1 MQPCDWIDH
10 DDYSGK
16 YCIDVYGRNEDEECI
31 LLRVQGYKPY
41 LYVGYDPDLQKKL
54 VGVVSRCTLTE
65 QHKYDCFEG
74 FNDYKTTHVW
84 KVEVDSIKDYRNLSK
99 YVKEKCKKVYEAN
112 LPPLLRFYHDHEILP
127 ASPLSYISSGKLKHA
142 ELKAF
147 LVHVTNIKS
156 DPTRDIPLKISAYD
170 IECMSKSG
178 QFPVAK
184 KTWDYVLTK
193 IQKDLEEAPED
204 ETYAMIFRR
213 RLELEGLAKPLNVEA
228 FVRANHVAIETGNW
242 DVVEDELRRACG
254 GNIGDPVIQIGVTF
268 RWSNNM
274 LKSVKRK
281 VFVVGTVA
289 KSTDDCEYVGFPTEA
304 DMIEGFEACIR
315 EENPDVICGYNTYGF
330 DDGFLMTRAVLNGVK
345 LNLARGP
352 VWNRNPD
359 DPLEHKTFELASGK
373 YNVHYIPTPGR
384 LTIDLLLNMRREHNL
399 DSYTLDNVASN
410 FLRDKVVKVEG
421 ALIHTK
427 TTRGL
432 YVGNY
437 IKLDLVGNTMN
448 PYKEGKKF
456 RVVALTAKTITLDE
470 EIEAP
475 KDCAMEWSFTKDDI
489 HPHDLFRMHEGTP
502 DDRATIAKYCIQD
515 CDLVLTLMAKLDTL
529 VNARGMADVCFVP
542 LQFLFLRG
550 QGIKIF
556 SRVAYEASKRNQIL
570 ITQQSYD
577 GDTGYEGAIV
587 ISPKI
592 GMYLDTPIAVLDFN
606 SLYPSSMIGENL
618 SPDTFVCMKTYNNEG
633 RLLSY
638 EGLAPEKV
646 KGILNCREVTYDIK
660 NDDGKIT
667 GRCTCVYVQPE
678 KDNPL
683 SVGLIPTALEIML
696 KKRKEARK
704 KMEDPTIDDAQKS
717 VYNGLQLAYKVVAN
731 SIYGQ
736 MGSKT
741 SAIRKICVAAC
752 TTAVGRR
759 QLLFAK
765 ETVEKEFGAEVV
777 YGDSVADYTPVLIRI
792 HGTIHIVRIDQLDA
806 YGRGWAKTD
815 CGKESCELEG
825 VESWTESGWTA
836 LSRII
841 RHPLQP
847 GKKIVRVLTHTGVVD
862 VTDDHSLLRKDATPT
877 SSKDMKEGDEL
888 MHHEYPEITT
898 EASEITVE
906 EARIAGFF
914 SGDGSCGLYDCPS
927 GKKASWALN
936 NADMEMLKYY
946 KGLCESVYPD
956 LTWNIMDTFA
966 TSGVYKLAPASN
978 KQYGK
983 LVEFITA
990 YRASMYTETKEKKIP
1005 TGVLNGS
1012 FEIRESFWKG
1022 LYDAD
1027 GDKNG
1032 INVRIDQKSQLSSA
1046 HIMYL
1051 GASLGYKVSVTDRTS
1066 KEHIYRI
1073 TCTKS
1078 AQRKNVDAIKRMREI
1093 EYSGFVYDLTTAN
1106 HHFQAGVGKMIVHNT
1121 DSIFIKFP
1129 GKSLEDAI
1137 KAGQESAKLITSR
1150 CPHKAFVIGYEKT
1163 FYPFILFCR
1172 KRYVGM
1178 KYEEDPTKCKRAEMG
1193 IVLKRRDN
1201 APIVKD
1207 VFGGALDILLLEKNV
1222 AKAVEYV
1229 KTMLLKVVK
1238 GDLPIEK
1245 FAITKQLRDDYK
1257 AMKADY
1263 DGPATVPAHR
1273 ILADRMAAR
1282 DPGNKPNVGD
1292 RLKFVHIQAP
1302 EKRLQCD
1309 KIEHITYAAEKK
1321 LPLDTLFYV
1330 TNQIQNPVAQLFALC
1345 IEEIPG
1351 YRHPSVGK
1359 KKQTY
1364 EQLYEEYLETLD
1376 DHEQA
1381 TLKVL
1386 AHKEKQLDNMLFL
1399 GADYIQNTI
1408 RRSRTGP
1415 LDSFFKV
1422 KK

>member
-16 YCIDVYGRNEDEECI
+16 YCIDIYGRNEDEECI

-41 LYVGYDPDLQKKL
+41 LYVGYDSELQKKL

-74 FNDYKTTHVW
+74 YNDYKTTHVW

-99 YVKEKCKKVYEAN
+99 FVKETCKKVYEAN

-127 ASPLSYISSGKLKHA
+127 ASPLSYISSGKLKHSD
-142 ELKAF
+142 LKAF

-184 KTWDYVLTK
+184 KSWDYVLSK

-213 RLELEGLAKPLNVEA
+213 RLELEGLLKPLNVEA

-242 DVVEDELRRACG
+242 GVIEDELRRACG

-373 YNVHYIPTPGR
+373 YNVNYIPTPGR

-421 ALIHTK
+421 ETIHTK

-448 PYKEGKKF
+448 PYKDGKKF
-456 RVVALTAKTITLDE
+456 RVVALTTKTITLDE

-475 KDCAMEWSFTKDDI
+475 KDCMMEWSFTKDDI
-489 HPHDLFRMHEGTP
+489 HPHDLFRMHEGTA

-618 SPDTFVCMKTYNNEG
+618 SPDSFVCMKTYNNEG

-646 KGILNCREVTYDIK
+646 KGILNCREVTYDLK

-667 GRCTCVYVQPE
+667 GRCTCVYVQPTP
-678 KDNPL
+678 DNPL

-765 ETVEKEFGAEVV
+765 ETVEKEFSAEVV
-777 YGDSVADYTPVLIRI
+777 YGDSITGDTPV
-792 HGTIHIVRIDQLDA
+792 TVRVNGEVTSIDVQYLHTLEP
-806 YGRGWAKTD
+806 GGIWVQSR
-815 CGKESCELEG
+815 GKEFYELKD
-825 VESWTESGWTA
+825 VYSYTESGWT
-836 LSRII
+836 RVHRVI
-841 RHPLQP
+841 RHLVE
-847 GKKIVRVLTHTGVVD
+847 KSILRVHYGNDDSYID
-862 VTDDHSLLRKDATPT
+862 VTADHSLLLTNGEPVKPIDL
-877 SSKDMKEGDEL
+877 KNGDRL
-888 MHHEYPEITT
+888 LSAQNNTGLRVFH
-898 EASEITVE
+898 VE
-906 EARIAGFF
+906 TLPI
-914 SGDGSCGLYDCPS
+914 
-927 GKKASWALN
+927 
-936 NADMEMLKYY
+936 
-946 KGLCESVYPD
+946 
-956 LTWNIMDTFA
+956 
-966 TSGVYKLAPASN
+966 APA
-978 KQYGK
+978 G
-983 LVEFITA
+983 T
-990 YRASMYTETKEKKIP
+990 
-1005 TGVLNGS
+1005 
-1012 FEIRESFWKG
+1012 
-1022 LYDAD
+1022 
-1027 GDKNG
+1027 
-1032 INVRIDQKSQLSSA
+1032 
-1046 HIMYL
+1046 
-1051 GASLGYKVSVTDRTS
+1051 
-1066 KEHIYRI
+1066 
-1073 TCTKS
+1073 
-1078 AQRKNVDAIKRMREI
+1078 
-1093 EYSGFVYDLTTAN
+1093 FVYDLTTEN
-1106 HHFQAGVGKMIVHNT
+1106 HHFQAGPEGLVVHNT

-1137 KAGQESAKLITSR
+1137 KAGQDSAKLITSR

-1207 VFGGALDILLLEKNV
+1207 VFGGALDILLIEKDV
-1222 AKAVEYV
+1222 GKAVEYV

-1309 KIEHITYAAEKK
+1309 KIEHIAYAAEKK

-1351 YRHPSVGK
+1351 YKHPSVGK

-1386 AHKEKQLDNMLFL
+1386 AHKEKQLDSMLFL

-1408 RRSRTGP
+1408 RKSRTGP
-1415 LDSFFKV
+1415 LDSFFK

>member
-1 MQPCDWIDH
+1 
-10 DDYSGK
+10 
-16 YCIDVYGRNEDEECI
+16 
-31 LLRVQGYKPY
+31 
-41 LYVGYDPDLQKKL
+41 
-54 VGVVSRCTLTE
+54 
-65 QHKYDCFEG
+65 
-74 FNDYKTTHVW
+74 
-84 KVEVDSIKDYRNLSK
+84 
-99 YVKEKCKKVYEAN
+99 
-112 LPPLLRFYHDHEILP
+112 
-127 ASPLSYISSGKLKHA
+127 
-142 ELKAF
+142 
-147 LVHVTNIKS
+147 
-156 DPTRDIPLKISAYD
+156 
-170 IECMSKSG
+170 
-178 QFPVAK
+178 
-184 KTWDYVLTK
+184 
-193 IQKDLEEAPED
+193 
-204 ETYAMIFRR
+204 
-213 RLELEGLAKPLNVEA
+213 
-228 FVRANHVAIETGNW
+228 
-242 DVVEDELRRACG
+242 
-254 GNIGDPVIQIGVTF
+254 
-268 RWSNNM
+268 
-274 LKSVKRK
+274 
-281 VFVVGTVA
+281 
-289 KSTDDCEYVGFPTEA
+289 
-304 DMIEGFEACIR
+304 
-315 EENPDVICGYNTYGF
+315 
-330 DDGFLMTRAVLNGVK
+330 
-345 LNLARGP
+345 
-352 VWNRNPD
+352 
-359 DPLEHKTFELASGK
+359 
-373 YNVHYIPTPGR
+373 
-384 LTIDLLLNMRREHNL
+384 
-399 DSYTLDNVASN
+399 
-410 FLRDKVVKVEG
+410 
-421 ALIHTK
+421 
-427 TTRGL
+427 
-432 YVGNY
+432 
-437 IKLDLVGNTMN
+437 MN
-448 PYKEGKKF
+448 PYKDGKKF
-456 RVVALTAKTITLDE
+456 RVMALTTKTIALDE
-470 EIEAP
+470 AIEASA
-475 KDCAMEWSFTKDDI
+475 DSAMEWSFTKDDI
-489 HPHDLFRMHEGTP
+489 HPHDLFRMHEGTA

-577 GDTGYEGAIV
+577 GDSGYEGAIV

-646 KGILNCREVTYDIK
+646 KGILNCREVTYDLK
-660 NDDGKIT
+660 NPDDGKIT
-667 GRCTCVYVQPE
+667 GRCTCVYVQPTA
-678 KDNPL
+678 DNPL

-777 YGDSVADYTPVLIRI
+777 YGDSITGDTPV
-792 HGTIHIVRIDQLDA
+792 TVRVNGEVTSIDVQYLHTLEP
-806 YGRGWAKTD
+806 GGLWIESR
-815 CGKESCELEG
+815 GKEFYELKD
-825 VESWTESGWTA
+825 VYSYTESGWT
-836 LSRII
+836 RVHRVI
-841 RHPLQP
+841 RHLVD
-847 GKKIVRVLTHTGVVD
+847 KEIVRVHYGNENSYID
-862 VTDDHSLLRKDATPT
+862 VTSDHSLLLSNGNPVKPKELLCTDRLMSAR
-877 SSKDMKEGDEL
+877 SKD
-888 MHHEYPEITT
+888 
-898 EASEITVE
+898 
-906 EARIAGFF
+906 
-914 SGDGSCGLYDCPS
+914 GLRSLFHMVLPT
-927 GKKASWALN
+927 
-936 NADMEMLKYY
+936 
-946 KGLCESVYPD
+946 P
-956 LTWNIMDTFA
+956 
-966 TSGVYKLAPASN
+966 
-978 KQYGK
+978 
-983 LVEFITA
+983 
-990 YRASMYTETKEKKIP
+990 P
-1005 TGVLNGS
+1005 TG
-1012 FEIRESFWKG
+1012 
-1022 LYDAD
+1022 
-1027 GDKNG
+1027 
-1032 INVRIDQKSQLSSA
+1032 
-1046 HIMYL
+1046 
-1051 GASLGYKVSVTDRTS
+1051 T
-1066 KEHIYRI
+1066 
-1073 TCTKS
+1073 
-1078 AQRKNVDAIKRMREI
+1078 
-1093 EYSGFVYDLTTAN
+1093 FVYDLTTEN
-1106 HHFQAGVGKMIVHNT
+1106 HHFQAGPEGLVVHNT

-1129 GKSLEDAI
+1129 GKTLVESI
-1137 KAGQESAKLITSR
+1137 KAAQDSAKLITSL
-1150 CPHKAFVIGYEKT
+1150 CPHKAFVISYEKT

-1207 VFGGALDILLLEKNV
+1207 VFGGALDILLLEKDV
-1222 AKAVEYV
+1222 GKAVEYV

-1257 AMKADY
+1257 AMQEKY
-1263 DGPATVPAHR
+1263 IGPATVPAHR

-1309 KIEHITYAAEKK
+1309 KIEHIAYAAEKK

-1330 TNQIQNPVAQLFALC
+1330 TDQIQNPVAQLFALC

-1351 YRHPSVGK
+1351 YRRASVGK

-1364 EQLYEEYLETLD
+1364 EQLYEEYMETVE

-1386 AHKEKQLDNMLFL
+1386 AHKEKQLDGMLFL

-1408 RRSRTGP
+1408 RKSRTGP
-1415 LDSFFKV
+1415 LDSFFK

>member
-1 MQPCDWIDH
+1 MQPCDWIEH
-10 DDYSGK
+10 DYANK
-16 YCIDVYGRNEDEECI
+16 YVIDVYGRNEEQECI
-31 LLRVQGYKPY
+31 MLRIQGFKPY
-41 LYVGYDPDLQKKL
+41 LYVKGSDVDAIRKTIGLPGIYTIQD
-54 VGVVSRCTLTE
+54 
-65 QHKYDCFEG
+65 KYDVFEG
-74 FNDYKTTHVW
+74 YNDFKSV
-84 KVEVDSIKDYRNLSK
+84 KVCKIQVDSIKEYRQL
-99 YVKEKCKKVYEAN
+99 VKTLKELKREVRIYEAN
-112 LPPLLRFYHDHEILP
+112 LPPMLRFYHDHEISP
-127 ASPLSYISSGKLKHA
+127 ASPMSYIVTAKLKNEEGPRSWTVNA
-142 ELKAF
+142 Q
-147 LVHVTNIKS
+147 NIRS
-156 DPTRDIPLKISAYD
+156 DPSRDIPLLISAYD

-178 QFPVAK
+178 QFPVPLK
-184 KTWDYVLTK
+184 DWSYVVEK
-193 IQKDLEEAPED
+193 IAKDLDEAPED
-204 ETYAMIFRR
+204 ETFTQVIQNRIT
-213 RLELEGLAKPLNVEA
+213 LEGGLLRPVNIEA
-228 FVRANHVAIETGNW
+228 FVRTHRVIIEAGNW
-242 DVVEDELRRACG
+242 GALARELERTCG
-254 GNIGDPVIQIGVTF
+254 PIGDPVIQIGITL

-274 LKSVKRK
+274 LTNVKRR
-281 VFVVGTVA
+281 VFVVGGVTKHV
-289 KSTDDCEYVGFPTEA
+289 EYVSFPTEA
-304 DMIEGFEACIR
+304 DMIEGFMQFIQ

-330 DDGFLMTRAVLNGVK
+330 DDNFLATRAKANSIRI
-345 LNLARGP
+345 NLARGP
-352 VWNRNPD
+352 VWGD
-359 DPLEHKTFELASGK
+359 DPLDHKTFELASGK
-373 YNVHYIPTPGR
+373 YSVNYIRTPGR

-399 DSYTLDNVASN
+399 DSYTLDNVAST
-410 FLRDKVVKVEG
+410 FLRDKVVKCEG
-421 ALIHTK
+421 KVIHTK

-432 YVGNY
+432 CVGNF
-437 IKLDLVGNTMN
+437 IRLDVVGNTIN
-448 PYKEGKKF
+448 PYMDGKKF
-456 RVVALTAKTITLDE
+456 LVTALTTKTITLE
-470 EIEAP
+470 EAIEAT
-475 KDCAMEWSFTKDDI
+475 DGLEWSFTKDDI
-489 HPHDLFRMHEGTP
+489 HPHDLFRMHEGTNE
-502 DDRATIAKYCIQD
+502 DRATIAKYCIQD

-529 VNARGMADVCFVP
+529 SNARGMADVCFVP

-556 SRVAYEASKRNQIL
+556 SRVAYEASKRHQVL
-570 ITQQSYD
+570 LTQDSFD

-592 GMYLDTPIAVLDFN
+592 GMYLDTPVAVLDFN

-618 SPDTFVCMKTYNNEG
+618 SPDTFVCMKTYNAAGKLIE
-633 RLLSY
+633 Y
-638 EGLAPEKV
+638 EGIAPEKV
-646 KGILNCREVTYDIK
+646 KTIPNCHEISYDVK
-660 NDDGKIT
+660 DDDGKIV
-667 GRCTCVYVQPE
+667 GRSTCVYVQPTP
-678 KDNPL
+678 DNPL
-683 SVGLIPTALEIML
+683 SVGLIPTSLEIML

-704 KMEDPTIDDAQKS
+704 KMEDPTMDDAQKS

-736 MGSKT
+736 LGSKT

-777 YGDSVADYTPVLIRI
+777 YGDSVAKYTPVIVRI

-806 YGRGWAKTD
+806 YGRGWRSMEG
-815 CGKESCELEG
+815 GKESCELEN
-825 VESWTESGWTA
+825 VESWTEAGWTP
-836 LSRII
+836 LSCII
-841 RHPLQP
+841 RHGLQP
-847 GKKIVRVLTHTGVVD
+847 TKKMFRILTHSGVVD
-862 VTDDHSLLRKDATPT
+862 VTDDHSLIRKDGTPA
-877 SSKDMKEGDEL
+877 SSKDTAVGDEL
-888 MHHEYPEITT
+888 LHHEYPEITT
-898 EASEITVE
+898 DVSEMTIE

-914 SGDGSCGLYDCPS
+914 SGDGSCGMYDCPS
-927 GKKASWALN
+927 GKKAGWALN
-936 NADMEMLKYY
+936 NADHALLEYY
-946 KGLCESVYPD
+946 KGLCENVYPE
-956 LTWNIMDTFA
+956 LSWNILNTIES
-966 TSGVYKLAPASN
+966 SGVYKLSPTSN

-1005 TGVLNGS
+1005 ASVLNGS
-1012 FEIRESFWKG
+1012 FEVRESFWKG

-1051 GASLGYKVSVTDRTS
+1051 GASLGYKVSVTDRES

-1078 AQRKNVDAIKRMREI
+1078 HQRKNVDAIKRIREI
-1093 EYSGFVYDLTTAN
+1093 EYDGFVYDLTTKN

-1121 DSIFIKFP
+1121 DSIFIKYP
-1129 GKSLEDAI
+1129 SKTLVETI
-1137 KAGQESAKLITSR
+1137 KLAQDSADLITKR

-1178 KYEEDPTKCKRAEMG
+1178 KYEEDPTKCKRASMG
-1193 IVLKRRDN
+1193 VVLKRRDN

-1207 VFGGALDILLLEKNV
+1207 VFGGALDILLVDKDV
-1222 AKAVEYV
+1222 KKAVEFV

-1238 GDLPIEK
+1238 GELPIDK

-1257 AMKADY
+1257 AMKEGY
-1263 DGPATVPAHR
+1263 EGTATIPAHR

-1292 RLKFVHIQAP
+1292 RLKFVYIQAP

-1309 KIEHITYAAEKK
+1309 KIEHIAYAAEKK

-1345 IEEIPG
+1345 IEDIPG
-1351 YRHPSVGK
+1351 YRSMSIGK

-1364 EQLYEEYLETLD
+1364 DQLYEEYMETFD

-1386 AHKEKQLDNMLFL
+1386 AHKEKQLDGMLFL
-1399 GADYIQNTI
+1399 GAEYIQNTV

-1415 LDSFFKV
+1415 LDAFFRPAAV
-1422 KK
+1422 TSAKK

>member
-16 YCIDVYGRNEDEECI
+16 YCIDIYGRNEDEECI
-31 LLRVQGYKPY
+31 LLRVQGYHPY
-41 LYVGYDPDLQKKL
+41 LYVGYEPELQKKL
-54 VGVVSRCTLTE
+54 VGIVSRCTLTE
-65 QHKYDCFEG
+65 QHKYDCFDG
-74 FNDYKTTHVW
+74 FNDYKTTHVL
-84 KVEVDSIKDYRNLSK
+84 KIEVDSIKDYRNLSK
-99 YVKEKCKKVYEAN
+99 FVKEKCKKVYEAN
-112 LPPLLRFYHDHEILP
+112 LPPLLRFYHDHDILP
-127 ASPLSYISSGKLKHA
+127 ASPISYISSGKLKHA

-184 KTWDYVLTK
+184 KSWDYVLSK

-204 ETYAMIFRR
+204 DTYAMIFKR
-213 RLELEGLAKPLNVEA
+213 RLELEGLLKPLNVEA

-242 DVVEDELRRACG
+242 DAVENELRRACG

-281 VFVVGTVA
+281 VFVVGTVT

-352 VWNRNPD
+352 VWRR
-359 DPLEHKTFELASGK
+359 DPEDQLEHKTFELASGK

-399 DSYTLDNVASN
+399 DSYTLDNVATN

-421 ALIHTK
+421 DVIHTK

-432 YVGNY
+432 YAGNY

-448 PYKEGKKF
+448 PYKDGKKF
-456 RVVALTAKTITLDE
+456 RVMALTAKTITLDE
-470 EIEAP
+470 TIEVP
-475 KDCAMEWSFTKDDI
+475 KDSAMEWSFTKDDI
-489 HPHDLFRMHEGTP
+489 HPHDLFRMHEGTA

-570 ITQQSYD
+570 ITQHSYD

-638 EGLAPEKV
+638 EGLPAERV
-646 KGILNCREVTYDIK
+646 KGIANCREVTYDVK
-660 NDDGKIT
+660 NDEGKIT
-667 GRCTCVYVQPE
+667 GRCTCIYVQPE

-765 ETVEKEFGAEVV
+765 ETVEKEYGAEVV
-777 YGDSVADYTPVLIRI
+777 YGD
-792 HGTIHIVRIDQLDA
+792 
-806 YGRGWAKTD
+806 
-815 CGKESCELEG
+815 
-825 VESWTESGWTA
+825 
-836 LSRII
+836 
-841 RHPLQP
+841 
-847 GKKIVRVLTHTGVVD
+847 
-862 VTDDHSLLRKDATPT
+862 
-877 SSKDMKEGDEL
+877 
-888 MHHEYPEITT
+888 
-898 EASEITVE
+898 
-906 EARIAGFF
+906 
-914 SGDGSCGLYDCPS
+914 
-927 GKKASWALN
+927 
-936 NADMEMLKYY
+936 
-946 KGLCESVYPD
+946 
-956 LTWNIMDTFA
+956 
-966 TSGVYKLAPASN
+966 
-978 KQYGK
+978 
-983 LVEFITA
+983 
-990 YRASMYTETKEKKIP
+990 
-1005 TGVLNGS
+1005 
-1012 FEIRESFWKG
+1012 
-1022 LYDAD
+1022 
-1027 GDKNG
+1027 
-1032 INVRIDQKSQLSSA
+1032 
-1046 HIMYL
+1046 
-1051 GASLGYKVSVTDRTS
+1051 
-1066 KEHIYRI
+1066 
-1073 TCTKS
+1073 
-1078 AQRKNVDAIKRMREI
+1078 
-1093 EYSGFVYDLTTAN
+1093 
-1106 HHFQAGVGKMIVHNT
+1106 T

-1129 GKSLEDAI
+1129 GKTLVDSI
-1137 KAGQESAKLITSR
+1137 KAAQDSAKLITSR

-1207 VFGGALDILLLEKNV
+1207 VFGGALDILLLEKDV
-1222 AKAVEYV
+1222 GKAVDYV

-1257 AMKADY
+1257 AMKEGY
-1263 DGPATVPAHR
+1263 DGPATIPAHR

-1302 EKRLQCD
+1302 DKRLQCD
-1309 KIEHITYAAEKK
+1309 KIEHIAYAAEKK

-1351 YRHPSVGK
+1351 YRNPK
-1359 KKQTY
+1359 KRY
-1364 EQLYEEYLETLD
+1364 DHLYDEYFEKLD
-1376 DHEQA
+1376 DQEQA

-1386 AHKEKQLDNMLFL
+1386 AHKEKQLDSMLFL

-1408 RRSRTGP
+1408 RKSRTGP
-1415 LDSFFKV
+1415 LDSFFK

>member
-16 YCIDVYGRNEDEECI
+16 YCIDIYGRNEDEECI

-41 LYVGYDPDLQKKL
+41 LYVGYDADLQKKL

-99 YVKEKCKKVYEAN
+99 FVKEKCKKVYEAN

-147 LVHVTNIKS
+147 LVHVSNIKS

-184 KTWDYVLTK
+184 KTWDFVLSK

-204 ETYAMIFRR
+204 ETYAAIFRR
-213 RLELEGLAKPLNVEA
+213 RLELEGLAKPVNVEA

-242 DVVEDELRRACG
+242 GVIEDELRRACG

-304 DMIEGFEACIR
+304 DMIEGFETCIQ

-352 VWNRNPD
+352 VWNRNPE

-421 ALIHTK
+421 EVIHTK

-448 PYKEGKKF
+448 PYKDGKKF

-470 EIEAP
+470 AIEASA
-475 KDCAMEWSFTKDDI
+475 DSAMEWSFTKDDI
-489 HPHDLFRMHEGTP
+489 HPHDLFRMHEGTA

-646 KGILNCREVTYDIK
+646 KGILNCREVTYDLK

-667 GRCTCVYVQPE
+667 GQCRCVYVQPTA
-678 KDNPL
+678 DNPL

-696 KKRKEARK
+696 KKRKEARH
-704 KMEDPTIDDAQKS
+704 MAARFAGVDDSQAA

-777 YGDSVADYTPVLIRI
+777 YGD
-792 HGTIHIVRIDQLDA
+792 
-806 YGRGWAKTD
+806 
-815 CGKESCELEG
+815 
-825 VESWTESGWTA
+825 
-836 LSRII
+836 
-841 RHPLQP
+841 
-847 GKKIVRVLTHTGVVD
+847 
-862 VTDDHSLLRKDATPT
+862 
-877 SSKDMKEGDEL
+877 
-888 MHHEYPEITT
+888 
-898 EASEITVE
+898 
-906 EARIAGFF
+906 
-914 SGDGSCGLYDCPS
+914 
-927 GKKASWALN
+927 
-936 NADMEMLKYY
+936 
-946 KGLCESVYPD
+946 
-956 LTWNIMDTFA
+956 
-966 TSGVYKLAPASN
+966 
-978 KQYGK
+978 
-983 LVEFITA
+983 
-990 YRASMYTETKEKKIP
+990 
-1005 TGVLNGS
+1005 
-1012 FEIRESFWKG
+1012 
-1022 LYDAD
+1022 
-1027 GDKNG
+1027 
-1032 INVRIDQKSQLSSA
+1032 
-1046 HIMYL
+1046 
-1051 GASLGYKVSVTDRTS
+1051 
-1066 KEHIYRI
+1066 
-1073 TCTKS
+1073 
-1078 AQRKNVDAIKRMREI
+1078 
-1093 EYSGFVYDLTTAN
+1093 
-1106 HHFQAGVGKMIVHNT
+1106 T

-1129 GKSLEDAI
+1129 GKTLVESI
-1137 KAGQESAKLITSR
+1137 KAAQDSAKLITSR

-1207 VFGGALDILLLEKNV
+1207 VFGGALDILLLEKDV
-1222 AKAVEYV
+1222 GKAVEYV

-1309 KIEHITYAAEKK
+1309 KIEHIAYAAEKK

-1351 YRHPSVGK
+1351 YRRASIGK

-1364 EQLYEEYLETLD
+1364 EQLYEEYMETVD

-1386 AHKEKQLDNMLFL
+1386 AHKEKQLDGMLFL

-1408 RRSRTGP
+1408 RKSRTGP
-1415 LDSFFKV
+1415 LDSFFK

>member
-16 YCIDVYGRNEDEECI
+16 YCVDVYGRNEDEECI
-31 LLRVQGYKPY
+31 LLRIQGYKPY
-41 LYVGYDPDLQKKL
+41 LYVGYDPELQKKL
-54 VGVVSRCTLTE
+54 TEIVSRCTLTE

-84 KVEVDSIKDYRNLSK
+84 KVEVDSMKDYRNLTK
-99 YVKEKCKKVYEAN
+99 FVKEKCKKVYEAN

-127 ASPLSYISSGKLKHA
+127 ASPISYISSGKLKHP

-147 LVHVTNIKS
+147 LVNVTNVKS

-178 QFPVAK
+178 QFPVPK
-184 KTWDYVLTK
+184 KTWDYVLSK

-204 ETYAMIFRR
+204 DTYATIFRK
-213 RLELEGLAKPLNVEA
+213 RLELEGLQKPMNVEA

-242 DVVEDELRRACG
+242 DIVETELRRACG

-274 LKSVKRK
+274 MKSVKRK
-281 VFVVGTVA
+281 VFVVGTVS

-304 DMIEGFEACIR
+304 DMIEGFESCIR

-330 DDGFLMTRAVLNGVK
+330 DDSFLMTRAMMNGVK

-352 VWNRNPD
+352 VWRR
-359 DPLEHKTFELASGK
+359 DPEDQLEHKTFELASGK

-421 ALIHTK
+421 PLIYTK

-448 PYKEGKKF
+448 PYKDGKKF
-456 RVVALTAKTITLDE
+456 RVIALTPKTITLDE
-470 EIEAP
+470 AIDAP
-475 KDCAMEWSFTKDDI
+475 ADCMMEWSFTKDDI
-489 HPHDLFRMHEGTP
+489 HPHDLFRMHEGSA

-577 GDTGYEGAIV
+577 GDSGYEGAIV

-638 EGLAPEKV
+638 EGCIPAERV
-646 KGILNCREVTYDIK
+646 KSIPNCREISYDEK
-660 NDDGKIT
+660 NSEGKVV
-667 GRCTCVYVQPE
+667 RRSVCVYVQPTA
-678 KDNPL
+678 DNPL
-683 SVGLIPTALEIML
+683 SVGLIPMALEIML
-696 KKRKEARK
+696 KKRKEARH
-704 KMEDPTIDDAQKS
+704 MAARFAGVDDSQAA

-765 ETVEKEFGAEVV
+765 ETVEKEFGADVI
-777 YGDSVADYTPVLIRI
+777 YGD
-792 HGTIHIVRIDQLDA
+792 
-806 YGRGWAKTD
+806 
-815 CGKESCELEG
+815 
-825 VESWTESGWTA
+825 
-836 LSRII
+836 
-841 RHPLQP
+841 
-847 GKKIVRVLTHTGVVD
+847 
-862 VTDDHSLLRKDATPT
+862 
-877 SSKDMKEGDEL
+877 
-888 MHHEYPEITT
+888 
-898 EASEITVE
+898 
-906 EARIAGFF
+906 
-914 SGDGSCGLYDCPS
+914 
-927 GKKASWALN
+927 
-936 NADMEMLKYY
+936 
-946 KGLCESVYPD
+946 
-956 LTWNIMDTFA
+956 
-966 TSGVYKLAPASN
+966 
-978 KQYGK
+978 
-983 LVEFITA
+983 
-990 YRASMYTETKEKKIP
+990 
-1005 TGVLNGS
+1005 
-1012 FEIRESFWKG
+1012 
-1022 LYDAD
+1022 
-1027 GDKNG
+1027 
-1032 INVRIDQKSQLSSA
+1032 
-1046 HIMYL
+1046 
-1051 GASLGYKVSVTDRTS
+1051 
-1066 KEHIYRI
+1066 
-1073 TCTKS
+1073 
-1078 AQRKNVDAIKRMREI
+1078 
-1093 EYSGFVYDLTTAN
+1093 
-1106 HHFQAGVGKMIVHNT
+1106 T

-1129 GKSLEDAI
+1129 GKSLVDSI
-1137 KAGQESAKLITSR
+1137 KAAQDSAKLITSL

-1207 VFGGALDILLLEKNV
+1207 VFGGALDILLLEKDV
-1222 AKAVEYV
+1222 GKAVDYV
-1229 KTMLLKVVK
+1229 KSMLLKVVK

-1257 AMKADY
+1257 AMQEKY
-1263 DGPATVPAHR
+1263 IGPATVPAHR

-1309 KIEHITYAAEKK
+1309 KIEHIAYAAEKK

-1364 EQLYEEYLETLD
+1364 EQLYDEYMETVE

-1386 AHKEKQLDNMLFL
+1386 AHKEKQLENMLFL

-1408 RRSRTGP
+1408 RKSRTGP
-1415 LDSFFKV
+1415 LDSFFKPIAS
-1422 KK
+1422 KR